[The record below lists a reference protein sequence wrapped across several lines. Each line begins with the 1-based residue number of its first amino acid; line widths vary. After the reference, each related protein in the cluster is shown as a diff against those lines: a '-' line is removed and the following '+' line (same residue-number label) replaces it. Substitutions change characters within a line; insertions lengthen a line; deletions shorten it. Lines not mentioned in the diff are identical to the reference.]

1 MHIYESALTV
11 STAGIGVLGAGA
23 ALAAAGTAVGLRKID
38 YERVPQVALLSAAF
52 FVASLVHVPMGVT
65 SVHLVL
71 NGLVGLLLGWA
82 AFPAILIA
90 LFLQAVFFGTGGLLA
105 LGVNTMTMA
114 APAVAVGC
122 LFSGAT
128 RGKSEAVAV
137 VAGFAAGAMG
147 ILLGLVLWA
156 AAMTAARPEFQAFSQ
171 AAVVAHSGLAVIEGL
186 VTASAVAF
194 LRKVRPE
201 LLEAPLAPARLE
213 VTDA

>member
-38 YERVPQVALLSAAF
+38 YQRVPQVAMLSAAF
-52 FVASLVHVPMGVT
+52 FVASLIHVPIGT
-65 SVHLVL
+65 APVHLVL

-90 LFLQAVFFGTGGLLA
+90 LFLQAVFFGGAGILA
-105 LGVNTMTMA
+105 LGVNTVTMA

-122 LFSGAT
+122 LLGGAT
-128 RGKSEAVAV
+128 RVKSEAVAA

-156 AAMTAARPEFQAFSQ
+156 GVMTAACPEFQTFSQ
-171 AAVVAHSGLAVIEGL
+171 AAVVAHLGLAVVEGL

-194 LRKVRPE
+194 FRKVRPE
-201 LLEAPLAPARLE
+201 LLDAPLAPARLE
-213 VTDA
+213 ISDA

>member
-38 YERVPQVALLSAAF
+38 YQRVPQVAMLSAAF
-52 FVASLVHVPMGVT
+52 FVVSLVHVPVGVT

-71 NGLVGLLLGWA
+71 NGLVGVLLGWA

-90 LFLQAVFFGTGGLLA
+90 LFLQAVFFGAGGLLA
-105 LGVNTMTMA
+105 LGVNTVTMA
-114 APAVAVGC
+114 APAVTVGC

-128 RGKSEAVAV
+128 RAKSNAAAL

-156 AAMTAARPEFQAFSQ
+156 AAMTAARAEFRTLSQ
-171 AAVVAHSGLAVIEGL
+171 AAVLANLGLAVIEGL

-201 LLEAPLAPARLE
+201 LLEAPLLPAGLE
-213 VTDA
+213 VSDG